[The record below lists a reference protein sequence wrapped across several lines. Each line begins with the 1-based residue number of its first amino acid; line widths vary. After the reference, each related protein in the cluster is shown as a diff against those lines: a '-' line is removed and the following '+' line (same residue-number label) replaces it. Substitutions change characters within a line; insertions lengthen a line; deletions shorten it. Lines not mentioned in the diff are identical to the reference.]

1 MPNPS
6 QVSAQNIN
14 TEIGASSTA
23 TVSLNDT
30 SVRNLANKSS
40 GVVSYG
46 DCKWGISIPG
56 GDVSDFSGI
65 TTYNKTYSTVAN
77 IQIFTA
83 TTVGPLAEAGIM
95 VAANGAIQYRTDT
108 SEAGGQVVK
117 SATWLNSGLNSEYK
131 IRLQTNG
138 ATLSGSSSAGDT
150 DHVLS
155 SNRYFAIDLSV
166 SGALNGNIILKDSA
180 GTELFR
186 RQVDL
191 YVSGPP

>member
-6 QVSAQNIN
+6 SVSAQNIN
-14 TEIGASSTA
+14 TELGVSSTA
-23 TVSLNDT
+23 AVTLNDT
-30 SVRNLANKSS
+30 AVRNLANKSS
-40 GVVSYG
+40 GAVSYG
-46 DCKWGISIPG
+46 DCRWGINIPG
-56 GDVSDFSGI
+56 GDISDIAG
-65 TTYNKTYSTVAN
+65 TTSYTKTYSTVAN
-77 IQIFTA
+77 IQIITT

-117 SATWLNSGLNSEYK
+117 SATWLTSGTNSDYK

-155 SNRYFAIDLSV
+155 TNRYFAIDLSV

-191 YVSGPP
+191 YVSGPI

>member
-1 MPNPS
+1 MPDPS

-23 TVSLNDT
+23 TVALNDPA
-30 SVRNLANKSS
+30 VRNLANKSS
-40 GVVSYG
+40 GIISYG

-56 GDVSDFSGI
+56 GDISDVAG
-65 TTYNKTYSTVAN
+65 TTSYTKTYSTLAN
-77 IQIFTA
+77 IQIFT
-83 TTVGPLAEAGIM
+83 TTVVGPLAEAGIM
-95 VAANGAIQYRTDT
+95 VAANGALQYRTDT
-108 SEAGGQVVK
+108 SEGGGQVVK
-117 SATWLNSGLNSEYK
+117 SATWLNSGTNSDYK

-155 SNRYFAIDLSV
+155 SDRYFAINLSV

-191 YVSGPP
+191 YVSGPL